1 MQILI
6 FVTIALIFAV
16 GIIFVTGKGL
26 GFLYA
31 DKQPMTDEE
40 VAEYTEHTNPIHM
53 CRFIGWCLIAG
64 AVVAT
69 MFAVGLVAACH
80 ITDIIAICLAC
91 ASAITALIVYLVVFR
106 YKPMK
111 AKFLA
116 AKAAEDDDEIE
127 KEIIKPESAT
137 SQRVKAVS
145 AVRGRR

>member
-1 MQILI
+1 MD
-6 FVTIALIFAV
+6 FAV

-69 MFAVGLVAACH
+69 MFTVGLLAACH
-80 ITDIIAICLAC
+80 VSDIIAICLAC
-91 ASAITALIVYLVVFR
+91 AGTITALIVYLVVFR

-116 AKAAEDDDEIE
+116 LKESEDTEE
-127 KEIIKPESAT
+127 EQETVQPESVD
-137 SQRVKAVS
+137 SMRVKAVS